1 MNDMKRVVLL
11 LSVAVVLLMSCE
23 PSPGARERLEQGRE
37 KVAAKADRLR
47 GVEATG
53 PVKVKVLAVHPV
65 STTGGAA
72 YVGTVEASATAMVAS
87 PAAGTLV
94 QVAVRRGQRVA
105 KGQTVLRIESQ
116 SSQSAADMA
125 RSKLAQ
131 AEDGY
136 RRLREVAETGS
147 VPEVKMVEV
156 ETALAQA
163 QAADEA
169 ARSMLDKCSVT
180 APIAGVVEDIY
191 VEQGVEVAPAER
203 LLRIVDMSAVEI
215 RFPVPENE
223 IRLLTVGDSA
233 RVEVPAIGL
242 SILCSVTQK
251 GIVAN
256 PLSHSYDCVLA
267 VPPATP
273 EILPGMVCKV
283 WLQRS
288 SSTGMVVPATCVRTD
303 TEGRYVWTVADGIV
317 EKRRIT
323 VGGYVGDG
331 ITVSEGL
338 AEGDQVVVEG
348 CRKISTGM
356 KVLTTE

>member
-1 MNDMKRVVLL
+1 MRRFVVLL
-11 LSVAVVLLMSCE
+11 LAAVALLSCE
-23 PSPGARERLEQGRE
+23 PSSGARERLEKSRA

-47 GVEATG
+47 GVEASG
-53 PVKVKVLAVHPV
+53 PVTVKVMTVGPV

-72 YVGTVEASATAMVAS
+72 YVGTVEAQATAMVSA
-87 PAAGTLV
+87 PTAGTLA

-125 RSKLAQ
+125 HSKLVQ

-136 RRLREVAETGS
+136 RRLQEVAETGS
-147 VPEVKMVEV
+147 VPEVKMVEM

-180 APIAGVVEDIY
+180 APIAGVVEDIF
-191 VEQGVEVAPAER
+191 VEQGVEVTPSER

-223 IRLLTVGDSA
+223 IRFLTVGDSA
-233 RVEVPAIGL
+233 RVEVPAIGFTTQ
-242 SILCSVTQK
+242 CSVIQK

-267 VPPATP
+267 VPSTAA
-273 EILPGMVCKV
+273 EMLPGMVCKV

-288 SSTGMVVPATCVRTD
+288 SSMGMVVPASCVRTD
-303 TEGRYVWTVADGIV
+303 TDGRYVWTVADGIV
-317 EKRRIT
+317 QKRHIT
-323 VGGYVGDG
+323 VGGYAGNG
-331 ITVSEGL
+331 ITVSDGL
-338 AEGDQVVVEG
+338 TEGDQVVIEG
-348 CRKISTGM
+348 CRKVSTGM